1 MAKIEQFSRIINHAI
16 STSGAVFTVPT
27 SNDHT
32 DETWLATDLYVGE
45 FGVNVTDDKV
55 YVRTSNGIIPLS
67 TGATGSSSGSSI
79 LVFNSPN
86 INIGTTYSANSLS
99 PNGVYY
105 TDLGTTSNRWKDL
118 YLGGSSTTVATIDAN
133 AGLAVKDVDGGI
145 LVTNNTISTGAPIEV
160 DTSSNINKARVL
172 NLNSR
177 VVTNSGSTN
186 YNVTIASQTVSM
198 TNNTK
203 AVVIAGSNV
212 TLADGVTDIVHL
224 GEGYS
229 KVDYQSE
236 QVVAGGSLAIRG
248 VDDDGSTQYNSS
260 DWITKQSRLRTSNAL
275 MNDLATIAWF
285 DAGLGGEVVQVKAH
299 VMATDIANPAL
310 VYSAEISGVYS
321 LDASLVLHEIGT
333 PIVLEWDSFVENG
346 YAIPTVEIG
355 SDAAGVSI
363 KAQGTGTN
371 TIQWLCSYSYHRL
384 VNVI

>member
-1 MAKIEQFSRIINHAI
+1 MAKIEQYSRIINHAI

-55 YVRTSNGIIPLS
+55 YVRTSNGIIPVA
-67 TGATGSSSGSSI
+67 TGATGSSTGQNI

-105 TDLGTTSNRWKDL
+105 TDLGTNSNRWKDL
-118 YLGGSSTTVATIDAN
+118 YLGGSGTSKALIDVNQGVAMSDTT
-133 AGLAVKDVDGGI
+133 GGI
-145 LVTNNTISTGAPIEV
+145 LVTNNTSASGAAIEI

-198 TNNTK
+198 TNNSK

-212 TLADGVTDIVHL
+212 TLQDGITDVVHL
-224 GEGYS
+224 GKGYS
-229 KVDYQSE
+229 KTNNQSE
-236 QVVAGGSLAIRG
+236 QVVVGGSLAVRG
-248 VDDDGSTQYNSS
+248 VDDDGSTQYITS

-275 MNDLATIAWF
+275 ISDLASIPWY
-285 DAGLGGEVVQVKAH
+285 DASNGGEVIQIKAQVL
-299 VMATDIANPAL
+299 ATDIADASL

-321 LDASLVLHEIGT
+321 LDAALTVYEIGI
-333 PIVLEWDSFVENG
+333 PVVSEWSSFSV
-346 YAIPTVEIG
+346 ASQPTVELA
-355 SDAAGVSI
+355 SDGTSVDI
-363 KAQGTGTN
+363 KCQGNGTN
-371 TIQWLCSYSYHRL
+371 TIQWLCTYSYHRL
-384 VNVI
+384 VNVL

>member
-55 YVRTSNGIIPLS
+55 YVRTSNGIIPV
-67 TGATGSSSGSSI
+67 ATGSTSSTTTGNNI
-79 LVFNSPN
+79 LIFNSPN

-118 YLGGSSTTVATIDAN
+118 FLGGSSTTVATIDAN
-133 AGLAVKDVDGGI
+133 GGLVVKDTTGGI
-145 LVTNNTISTGAPIEV
+145 LVTNNAVSTGAPVEV
-160 DTSSNINKARVL
+160 DTSSNTNKARVL

-177 VVTNSGSTN
+177 VVTTSGSTN

-212 TLADGVTDIVHL
+212 TLADGVTDTVHL
-224 GEGYS
+224 GKGYS
-229 KVDYQSE
+229 KTNYDSE
-236 QVVAGGSLAIRG
+236 QIVAGGSLAVRG
-248 VDDDGSTQYNSS
+248 TDDDGSTQYNYS
-260 DWITKQSRLRTSNAL
+260 DWTTKQSRLRTSNAL
-275 MNDLATIAWF
+275 MNDLATIPWSSTAS
-285 DAGLGGEVVQVKAH
+285 GGDVIQVKAH
-299 VMATDIANPAL
+299 VVATDIADASL
-310 VYSAEISGVYS
+310 VYSAEISGAYS
-321 LDASLVLHEIGT
+321 IDASLSLYEIGT
-333 PIVLEWDSFVENG
+333 PIVLEWCSFTG
-346 YAIPTVEIG
+346 TIPTVEIG
-355 SDAAGVSI
+355 SDGSGVYV
-363 KAQGTGTN
+363 KAQGTSGN

>member
-1 MAKIEQFSRIINHAI
+1 MAKIEQYSRIINHAI

-55 YVRTSNGIIPLS
+55 YVRTSNGIIPVA
-67 TGATGSSSGSSI
+67 TGATTSGTGANI

-105 TDLGTTSNRWKDL
+105 TDLGTTSNRWKNI
-118 YLGGSSTTVATIDAN
+118 YLGGSGTTKALIDVN
-133 AGLAVKDVDGGI
+133 AGVAMSDVDGGI
-145 LVTNNTISTGAPIEV
+145 LVTNDTISTGAPIEI
-160 DTSSNINKARVL
+160 DTSSNTNKDRVL

-177 VVTNSGSTN
+177 VVTATGSTN

-198 TNNTK
+198 TNNSK

-212 TLADGVTDIVHL
+212 TLLDGITDVVHL
-224 GEGYS
+224 GKGYN
-229 KVDYQSE
+229 KTNYQSE

-248 VDDDGSTQYNSS
+248 TDDDGSTQYITS
-260 DWITKQSRLRTSNAL
+260 DWITKQSKLRTSNAL
-275 MNDLATIAWF
+275 ISDLAQIPWYDSTN
-285 DAGLGGEVVQVKAH
+285 GGEVIQIKAY
-299 VMATDIANPAL
+299 VIATDIAFANL

-321 LDASLVLHEIGT
+321 MDASLNVYEVGI
-333 PIVLEWDSFVENG
+333 PVISEWSTFSVANQ
-346 YAIPTVEIG
+346 PTVELACDG
-355 SDAAGVSI
+355 DNVDI
-363 KAQGTGTN
+363 KCQGNGTN
-371 TIQWLCSYSYHRL
+371 TIQWLCTYSYHRL

>member
-1 MAKIEQFSRIINHAI
+1 MSKIEQYSRIINHAI
-16 STSGAVFTVPT
+16 STSGSVFTVPT

-67 TGATGSSSGSSI
+67 TGATTSGTGASI

-118 YLGGSSTTVATIDAN
+118 YLGGSATTIGTINSAGGLVIKETTDFILSTN
-133 AGLAVKDVDGGI
+133 AAVSS
-145 LVTNNTISTGAPIEV
+145 NAPIEI
-160 DTSSNINKARVL
+160 DGSSNVNKDRTL

-177 VVTNSGSTN
+177 YVTNTGSTN
-186 YNVTIASQTVSM
+186 YNVTIASQTVTMNDAS
-198 TNNTK
+198 K
-203 AVVIAGSNV
+203 AVVIAGSDVSIDSLSNV
-212 TLADGVTDIVHL
+212 VHL
-224 GEGYS
+224 GKGYNRPS
-229 KVDYQSE
+229 LESDQIT
-236 QVVAGGSLAIRG
+236 AGGSLAIRG
-248 VDDDGSTQYNSS
+248 TDDDGSTQYVYS
-260 DWITKQSRLRTSNAL
+260 DWTTKQSKLRTSNAL
-275 MNDLATIAWF
+275 MNDLSTIPWSSTAS
-285 DAGLGGEVVQVKAH
+285 GGDVIQVKAH
-299 VMATDIANPAL
+299 VVASDIADASL
-310 VYSAEISGVYS
+310 IYSAEISGVYS
-321 LDASLVLHEIGT
+321 LDASLNLHEIGT

>member
-1 MAKIEQFSRIINHAI
+1 MAKIEQYSRIINHAI

-55 YVRTSNGIIPLS
+55 YVRTSNGIIPVA
-67 TGATGSSSGSSI
+67 TGATASGTGANI

-105 TDLGTTSNRWKDL
+105 TDLGTSANRWKDI
-118 YLGGSSTTVATIDAN
+118 YLGGSGTTKALINVN
-133 AGLAVKDVDGGI
+133 AGVAMSDTTGGI
-145 LVTNNTISTGAPIEV
+145 LVTNNTISTGAPIEI
-160 DTSSNINKARVL
+160 DTSSNVNKARVL

-177 VVTNSGSTN
+177 VVTNTGSTN

-198 TNNTK
+198 TNNSK

-212 TLADGVTDIVHL
+212 TLLDGITDVVHL
-224 GEGYS
+224 GKGYN
-229 KVDYQSE
+229 KTNYQSE

-248 VDDDGSTQYNSS
+248 TDDDGSTQYITS
-260 DWITKQSRLRTSNAL
+260 DWVTKQSKLRTSNAL
-275 MNDLATIAWF
+275 ISDLAQIPWYDST
-285 DAGLGGEVVQVKAH
+285 LGGEVIQIKAY
-299 VMATDIANPAL
+299 VIATDIAFANL

-321 LDASLVLHEIGT
+321 MDASLNVYEVGI
-333 PIVLEWDSFVENG
+333 PVISEWSTFSVANQ
-346 YAIPTVEIG
+346 PTVELACDG
-355 SDAAGVSI
+355 DNVDI
-363 KAQGTGTN
+363 KCQGNGTN
-371 TIQWLCSYSYHRL
+371 TIQWLCTYSYHRL

>member
-1 MAKIEQFSRIINHAI
+1 MAKIEQYSRIINHAI

-55 YVRTSNGIIPLS
+55 YVRTSNGIIPVA
-67 TGATGSSSGSSI
+67 TGATGSSTGQNI

-105 TDLGTTSNRWKDL
+105 TDLGTTSNRWKDI
-118 YLGGSSTTVATIDAN
+118 YLGGSGTSKALIDVNQGVAMSDTT
-133 AGLAVKDVDGGI
+133 GGI
-145 LVTNNTISTGAPIEV
+145 LVTNNTSASGAAIEI

-198 TNNTK
+198 TNNSK

-212 TLADGVTDIVHL
+212 TLQDGITDVVHL
-224 GEGYS
+224 GKGYS
-229 KVDYQSE
+229 KTNNQSE
-236 QVVAGGSLAIRG
+236 QVVVGGSLAVRG
-248 VDDDGSTQYNSS
+248 VDDDGSTQYITS

-275 MNDLATIAWF
+275 ISDLASIPWYDSTN
-285 DAGLGGEVVQVKAH
+285 GGEVIQIKAQVL
-299 VMATDIANPAL
+299 ATDIADASL

-321 LDASLVLHEIGT
+321 LDAALTVYEIGI
-333 PIVLEWDSFVENG
+333 PVVSEWSSFSV
-346 YAIPTVEIG
+346 ASQPTVELA
-355 SDAAGVSI
+355 SDGTSVDI
-363 KAQGTGTN
+363 KCQGNGTN
-371 TIQWLCSYSYHRL
+371 TIQWLCTYSYHRL
-384 VNVI
+384 VNVL

>member
-1 MAKIEQFSRIINHAI
+1 MAKIEQYSRIINHAI

-55 YVRTSNGIIPLS
+55 YVRTSNGIIPVS
-67 TGATGSSSGSSI
+67 TGATGSGTSASNI

-118 YLGGSSTTVATIDAN
+118 YIGGSSTTKALIDVN
-133 AGLAVKDVDGGI
+133 AGVAMKDTTGGI
-145 LVTNNTISTGAPIEV
+145 LVTNTTIATGAPIEI

-177 VVTNSGSTN
+177 VVSNTGSTN
-186 YNVTIASQTVSM
+186 YNVTIASQNVAM
-198 TNNTK
+198 TNNSK

-212 TLADGVTDIVHL
+212 SFGDGITDVVHL
-224 GEGYS
+224 GKGQNRTSYE
-229 KVDYQSE
+229 SE
-236 QVVAGGSLAIRG
+236 QVTAGGSFAVRG
-248 VDDDGSTQYNSS
+248 ITDDGSSQYINS
-260 DWITKQSRLRTSNAL
+260 DWITKQSKLRTSDAL
-275 MNDLATIAWF
+275 MSDLAQIAWF
-285 DAGLGGEVVQVKAH
+285 DTSYGGDIVQVKAH
-299 VMATDIANPAL
+299 VVASDIGDASL

-321 LDASLVLHEIGT
+321 IDSSLNLHEIGT
-333 PIVLEWDSFVENG
+333 PIVLEWCSFTG
-346 YAIPTVEIG
+346 TIPTVEIG
-355 SDAAGVSI
+355 SDGDGVNI
-363 KAQGTGTN
+363 KAQGTSAN
-371 TIQWLCSYSYHRL
+371 TIQWLCTYSYHRL
-384 VNVI
+384 VNVL

>member
-1 MAKIEQFSRIINHAI
+1 MAKIEQYSRIINHAI

-55 YVRTSNGIIPLS
+55 YVRTSNGIIPVA
-67 TGATGSSSGSSI
+67 TGATTSGTASNI

-105 TDLGTTSNRWKDL
+105 TDLGTSANRWKDI
-118 YLGGSSTTVATIDAN
+118 YLGGSGTTKALINVN
-133 AGLAVKDVDGGI
+133 AGVAMSDTTGGI
-145 LVTNNTISTGAPIEV
+145 LVTNNTISTGAPIEI
-160 DTSSNINKARVL
+160 DTSSNVNKARVL

-177 VVTNSGSTN
+177 VVTNTGSTN

-198 TNNTK
+198 TNNSK

-212 TLADGVTDIVHL
+212 TLLDGITDVVHL
-224 GEGYS
+224 GKGYN
-229 KVDYQSE
+229 KTNYQSE

-248 VDDDGSTQYNSS
+248 TDDDGSTQYITS
-260 DWITKQSRLRTSNAL
+260 DWVTKQSKLRTSNAL
-275 MNDLATIAWF
+275 ISDLAQIPWYDST
-285 DAGLGGEVVQVKAH
+285 LGGEVIQIKAY
-299 VMATDIANPAL
+299 VIATDIAFANL

-321 LDASLVLHEIGT
+321 MDASLNVYEVGMPVIS
-333 PIVLEWDSFVENG
+333 EWSTFSVANQ
-346 YAIPTVEIG
+346 PTVELACDG
-355 SDAAGVSI
+355 DNVDV
-363 KAQGTGTN
+363 KCQGNGTN
-371 TIQWLCSYSYHRL
+371 TIQWLCTYSYHRL